1 MRFLKLFA
9 VGIGVLVGL
18 VVVAVVI
25 IALTFDP
32 NDYKEYAQTWVEDRT
47 GRSLNIDGDIELSVF
62 PWLAVETG
70 HVELGN
76 APGFGTEPFVSAQR
90 VSARVRLMP
99 LLLRREFEI
108 GTVNLDGLELDLSV
122 AQDGTTNWSDLIA
135 AGTTEASAEQVTDP
149 PPASGVSGA
158 LTGLDI
164 EGVELRGSR
173 VVWRENGAPRY
184 IVSDLS
190 LSTGAVAPA
199 TPVAIDLEMDLL
211 DVATQRT
218 AHVAVETTASVGQ
231 SGSLSA
237 LGSAI
242 DFRIGDAS
250 GTTDAEGNIEIE
262 TLEFVPGIRVVTG
275 PVRLTNTANLP
286 VGNRGRLASELAWN
300 ALAVDLLQTN
310 VTIDDLEAA
319 ANGVRAQLQLVGE
332 DLAGESA
339 LLRGS
344 IVIDDSAAAAA
355 IELAGLALPAD
366 IDAGEL
372 GNFSGSATFMLALDT
387 QNIELSN
394 VDLTMLG
401 IDLRAQQAALR
412 GDTFSA
418 QLDVTPFRPNATLR
432 RLIAPFVP
440 EGVNLEPIGSVAL
453 DARVAGTMDDLTIT
467 GLRLAALGA
476 ELTGQLRVQQSGA
489 GTNITGDITSN
500 RFAPTEIFA
509 VAGALVPES
518 VSAETAG
525 TVSLSGQFAW
535 NTAGRSAT
543 VRGLRLEAF
552 GLRGTGE
559 VAASGI
565 GVAAEVTGNVQ
576 VENFDPRDLLE
587 RFSLAVP
594 QTSDDTALR
603 RASVSSRF
611 DVSQTSAAFDDLT
624 VNVDDSRMTG
634 TFVVSNFEDPL
645 YRFTLATD
653 RIDIDRYLPPQ
664 TPPGADAAADDGER
678 RAGDIALSNE
688 ALSAVNIDANVS
700 VGGLR
705 LAGMDFSNVRT
716 SMVVG
721 EGRMSLDSAH
731 AELYGGTFDGSFRV
745 DASGDLPGMSLR
757 GTASRLALAPLIT
770 ALADSAS
777 FSGTGSFDIDLTGRG
792 PTVTDNLRSAAGTMG
807 FELLNGSIDGFNV
820 DKTLCRAFNSVR
832 GNPAPR
838 DMPDRSDYEFIRGTA
853 TVTNGIAASNDLVA
867 NVGSAQVRGSGTL
880 ALADQIADYDFD
892 ARLVRAVPIQGCAEM
907 ERIVGQDF
915 PLELKGP
922 LTSPEISPDYNE
934 VIRRVLEYRLR
945 EEVRDRILD
954 RILR

>member
-344 IVIDDSAAAAA
+344 IV
-355 IELAGLALPAD
+355 
-366 IDAGEL
+366 
-372 GNFSGSATFMLALDT
+372 
-387 QNIELSN
+387 
-394 VDLTMLG
+394 
-401 IDLRAQQAALR
+401 
-412 GDTFSA
+412 
-418 QLDVTPFRPNATLR
+418 
-432 RLIAPFVP
+432 
-440 EGVNLEPIGSVAL
+440 
-453 DARVAGTMDDLTIT
+453 
-467 GLRLAALGA
+467 
-476 ELTGQLRVQQSGA
+476 
-489 GTNITGDITSN
+489 
-500 RFAPTEIFA
+500 
-509 VAGALVPES
+509 
-518 VSAETAG
+518 
-525 TVSLSGQFAW
+525 
-535 NTAGRSAT
+535 
-543 VRGLRLEAF
+543 
-552 GLRGTGE
+552 
-559 VAASGI
+559 
-565 GVAAEVTGNVQ
+565 
-576 VENFDPRDLLE
+576 
-587 RFSLAVP
+587 
-594 QTSDDTALR
+594 
-603 RASVSSRF
+603 
-611 DVSQTSAAFDDLT
+611 
-624 VNVDDSRMTG
+624 
-634 TFVVSNFEDPL
+634 
-645 YRFTLATD
+645 
-653 RIDIDRYLPPQ
+653 
-664 TPPGADAAADDGER
+664 
-678 RAGDIALSNE
+678 
-688 ALSAVNIDANVS
+688 
-700 VGGLR
+700 
-705 LAGMDFSNVRT
+705 
-716 SMVVG
+716 
-721 EGRMSLDSAH
+721 
-731 AELYGGTFDGSFRV
+731 
-745 DASGDLPGMSLR
+745 
-757 GTASRLALAPLIT
+757 
-770 ALADSAS
+770 
-777 FSGTGSFDIDLTGRG
+777 
-792 PTVTDNLRSAAGTMG
+792 
-807 FELLNGSIDGFNV
+807 
-820 DKTLCRAFNSVR
+820 
-832 GNPAPR
+832 
-838 DMPDRSDYEFIRGTA
+838 
-853 TVTNGIAASNDLVA
+853 
-867 NVGSAQVRGSGTL
+867 
-880 ALADQIADYDFD
+880 
-892 ARLVRAVPIQGCAEM
+892 
-907 ERIVGQDF
+907 
-915 PLELKGP
+915 
-922 LTSPEISPDYNE
+922 
-934 VIRRVLEYRLR
+934 
-945 EEVRDRILD
+945 
-954 RILR
+954 